1 MKSTHSFGTCLT
13 PLIAAVIFASGV
25 NAQNAPADAGKPPA
39 RAASGQEAAVMTDGE
54 VRKIDREAGKL
65 TLRHGPI
72 ASLDMPAMTMV
83 FRVSDQKMLESVK
96 EGDKVRFLAARID
109 GAITLTKLEPAR

>member
-1 MKSTHSFGTCLT
+1 
-13 PLIAAVIFASGV
+13 
-25 NAQNAPADAGKPPA
+25 
-39 RAASGQEAAVMTDGE
+39 MTDGE